1 MWVFLLELLH
11 TTVNVFSYNRGPGQ
25 HARWTF
31 QVADYN
37 PQTASMNLFIYN
49 DDTGHTIHES
59 CRFVKNNSKNITV
72 QMLINEAHCVK
83 ELISMLI
90 SNQNFHI
97 FKMSWAEIWTCGL
110 FEDKQ
115 QLFTLNQRHLILTT
129 ELILTSA
136 TAPRAGS
143 PRRCIWAPSDYITPV
158 KEKKQRLSHLTTL

>member
-97 FKMSWAEIWTCGL
+97 FKMSWAEIWTCL